1 VKWTSNILPSGT
13 YTVSKSKGVDTDVCC
28 DRLMQ
33 ASSAAERTSSCRL
46 RACPGRICRE
56 RLGIAMVN
64 AVEQR
69 LAELWTISKQR
80 DLTEKEMYEIGQCL
94 EWLAN
99 DVWKRVKLE
108 NLSLL
113 ASMTNDTDWQY
124 EVCRRIDELQTPGV
138 KIIRARKKPG
148 PKGTD

>member
-1 VKWTSNILPSGT
+1 
-13 YTVSKSKGVDTDVCC
+13 
-28 DRLMQ
+28 MQ
-33 ASSAAERTSSCRL
+33 TTPAAERTSSCRL
-46 RACPGRICRE
+46 CACPGRVGGKRM
-56 RLGIAMVN
+56 GVAMVN

-99 DVWKRVKLE
+99 DVWKRIKLE

-113 ASMTNDTDWQY
+113 ASMTNDTDWQL
-124 EVCRRIDELQTPGV
+124 EVCRRIDELDIGV
-138 KIIRARKKPG
+138 KVIRARKKPG